1 MAGDDVSKRQAET
14 PDNGSDEVERGNW
27 GNRWEFLL
35 SCVGLSVG
43 LGNVWRFPYLAA
55 ANGGGAFL
63 IPYIIMLILVGKP
76 MYYMEL
82 AFGQFGGLG
91 PVTIWRC
98 TPIAKG
104 IGVAMLVVT
113 FIVAIYYNVLMCY
126 TIFYIAASFQSTVP
140 WSECNPE
147 WADMDTCFVLS
158 NKSQLAAFNGT
169 NSSRISSSQQY
180 WERYVLDISDGI
192 HELNGVKWD
201 LALCLL
207 LSWVIVC
214 GCLFKGIKTSG
225 KVIYFAATFPY
236 VILLTLLIRG
246 LLLEGSTK
254 GILYFIIPDWSKLTD
269 IKVWKA
275 AAGQMFFSLSV
286 SMGGLIM
293 YSSYNPFKN
302 NVHRDAMVVSIL
314 DTVTSFIS
322 GLVIF
327 SILGAMAHD
336 MDVPVESVVKEGPG
350 LAFVAYPEALSR
362 LPVPQ
367 LWSVLFFF
375 MLFILGLDSE
385 FAMIETIST
394 CVSDEYPQLRRHKTK
409 LCIILC
415 VVCYLLGLPCV
426 TRGGQYVLTML
437 DEYGSSTSL
446 IFIAICECIAIAW
459 VYGISRLCDD
469 IEYMLGN
476 RPGYYWKATWTITSP
491 IALAFIFTYAVIDY
505 KPLKYGKS
513 YEYPTWAN
521 ALGWMIFLISILQIP
536 IWGFI
541 CVFRQNAS
549 TLSEK
554 FKLAKAP
561 TSEWGPSDKSLKDD
575 YLMLIEKKKN
585 KKIGIDNIGAELPV
599 ELTGFSKSHNRQSA
613 NSMYQPGLT
622 NGDSEKINGTLYP
635 TINLVPTANG
645 MDNPVFQVQ
654 DETRTNNGHQNSK

>member
-1 MAGDDVSKRQAET
+1 MTGDDVSKRQAEA
-14 PDNGSDEVERGNW
+14 PDNGSGEVERGGW

-63 IPYIIMLILVGKP
+63 IPYIIMLVLVGKP
-76 MYYMEL
+76 MYFLEL

-91 PVTIWRC
+91 PATIWRC
-98 TPIAKG
+98 APIAKG
-104 IGVAMLVVT
+104 IGIAMLVVT
-113 FIVAIYYNVLMCY
+113 FIVAIYYNVLMSY

-140 WSECNPE
+140 WSECNPA

-169 NSSRISSSQQY
+169 NLTRISSSQQY
-180 WERYVLDISDGI
+180 WERFVLDISDGI
-192 HELNGVKWD
+192 HNLNGVKWD

-207 LSWVIVC
+207 LSWIIVC

-236 VILLTLLIRG
+236 VILFTLLIRG
-246 LLLEGSTK
+246 LLLDGSTK
-254 GILYFIIPDWSKLTD
+254 GILYFIIPDWSKLAD

-293 YSSYNPFKN
+293 YSSYNPFRN
-302 NVHRDAMVVSIL
+302 NVHTDALIVSIL
-314 DTVTSFIS
+314 DTITSLIS

-336 MDVPVESVVKEGPG
+336 MDIPIKDVVKEGPG

-394 CVSDEYPQLRRHKTK
+394 CISDEFPKLRRFKTK
-409 LCIILC
+409 LCILLC
-415 VVCYLLGLPCV
+415 VICYLLGLPCV

-446 IFIAICECIAIAW
+446 IFIAVCETIAICW
-459 VYGISRLCDD
+459 IYGISKICDD
-469 IEYMLGN
+469 IEYMLGH
-476 RPGYYWKATWTITSP
+476 RPGYYWKATWTISSP
-491 IALAFIFTYAVIDY
+491 IALAFIFIYAVIDY
-505 KPLKYGKS
+505 KPLKYGAT
-513 YEYPTWAN
+513 YQFPTWAN
-521 ALGWMIFLISILQIP
+521 VIGWLIFLISILQIP

-541 CVFRQNAS
+541 CVYKQNA
-549 TLSEK
+549 TTIKEK
-554 FKLAKAP
+554 FKMAKAP
-561 TSEWGPSDKSLKDD
+561 SSEWGPSDKSLMED
-575 YLMLIEKKKN
+575 YKMTIEKKKN
-585 KKIGIDNIGAELPV
+585 KKLGIDNLGAEIPV
-599 ELTGFSKSHNRQSA
+599 ELTGFAKPPNRQSTISVTMVGE
-613 NSMYQPGLT
+613 NEKS
-622 NGDSEKINGTLYP
+622 NGSLYP
-635 TINLVPTANG
+635 TLTPINSGNG

-654 DETRTNNGHQNSK
+654 DETKTSNGHSVGQ